1 MKQDECSHYP
11 IYMHVNY
18 LEHVFPIEEIIPRC
32 AATGYD
38 GIELRGWDITE
49 QRQTADYLTYVHGLT
64 EKHRLK
70 VTFGCRNNTV
80 DPGAAVRRAAMADLK
95 TIIGFAGAKEIPAL
109 NVFGGSVMNPS
120 LRFTDFDGN
129 GSAYATEEQWQMTI
143 EYFQEAGDFA
153 AEKGVDLCFETH
165 NCYIH
170 DLAEPTARLLNE
182 IDRPRVKANLDFG
195 NIYINR
201 LNQGMT
207 DEVSLLSGRIGYTHL
222 KNLVSLLPT
231 FDMPVFR
238 STGLEEGDINNFQ
251 LVLEIMKTGYDGI
264 WTIEN
269 TMSGDKRNY
278 MHRDLAYLKGIMA
291 DARAV
296 LGQS

>member
-1 MKQDECSHYP
+1 M

-18 LEHVFPIEEIIPRC
+18 LEHVLPIEEIVLRC

-49 QRQTADYLTYVHGLT
+49 QRQTADYLAYVHGLT
-64 EKHRLK
+64 EQHGLK
-70 VTFGCRNNTV
+70 VTFGCRNDTV
-80 DPGAAVRRAAMADLK
+80 NPDAGVRTAAMADLK
-95 TIIGFAGAKEIPAL
+95 TIITFAGAKGIPAL
-109 NVFGGSVMNPS
+109 NVFGGSVINPS
-120 LRFTDFDGN
+120 LPYTDFDGN
-129 GSAYATEEQWQMTI
+129 GSAYATGEQWQMTI
-143 EYFQEAGDFA
+143 EFFQEAGDFA
-153 AEKGVDLCFETH
+153 AEQGVDLCFETH

-170 DLAEPTARLLNE
+170 DLAEPTARLLQA

-207 DEVSLLSGRIGYTHL
+207 EEVSLLCGRIGYVHL
-222 KNLVSLLPT
+222 KNLVSLLPI
-231 FDMPVFR
+231 FDMQIFR

-251 LVLEIMKTGYDGI
+251 LVLEIMKTGYKGI

-278 MHRDLAYLKGIMA
+278 MQRDLAYLKGVIA
-291 DARAV
+291 DAQVVSGRV
-296 LGQS
+296 